1 VALLLAIK
9 KIGKPTMTAD
19 LADIDQDAETPKDE
33 VYNDELE
40 GTGHVSDANADADAA
55 TLEDLITKWPPK
67 STSLLVMHCNMG
79 K

>member
-1 VALLLAIK
+1 VALLLAVK

-19 LADIDQDAETPKDE
+19 LADIDQDAKTPKDE
-33 VYNDELE
+33 VYHDELE

-55 TLEDLITKWPPK
+55 TLEDLITMWLPK
-67 STSLLVMHCNMG
+67 PTSLLVMHCNMG